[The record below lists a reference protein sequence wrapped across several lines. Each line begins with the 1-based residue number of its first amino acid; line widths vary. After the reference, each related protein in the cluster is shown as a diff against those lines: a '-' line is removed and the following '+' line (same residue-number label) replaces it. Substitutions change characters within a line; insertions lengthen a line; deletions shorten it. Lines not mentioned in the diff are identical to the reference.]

1 MIDRELKDL
10 FGKLSGNKMN
20 MVVKYFDA
28 TVVSVDEDN
37 GTCLVNSADGGQSF
51 NNLKVRYMA
60 ELADGDENIP
70 EIDSSVTILFTQI
83 TEPIIVSTS
92 WLQRKTVTVGDSIF
106 EILKDTIDLSVN
118 NTKYNISDGSQKFND
133 GSFGGLVKVIELTS
147 QINKLETDV
156 NTLKTCLGSVLS
168 LLSAAAVTPVPVLT
182 PMMVTFFAPLAPYVA
197 SVITPTVRTQ
207 IENTKIKHGQ

>member
-28 TVVSVDEDN
+28 TVISVDEDN
-37 GTCLVNSADGGQSF
+37 GTCFVNSADGGQSF
-51 NNLKVRYMA
+51 NNLKVRYMS

-92 WLQRKTVTVGDSIF
+92 WLQRKTITIGDSVIDIKKD
-106 EILKDTIDLSVN
+106 EIIL
-118 NTKYNISDGSQKFND
+118 ND
-133 GSFGGLVKVIELTS
+133 ASFGGLVKVEELV
-147 QINKLETDV
+147 QKINNLESLV
-156 NTLKTCLGSVLS
+156 NDLQAKFLAWTPVSGDGGLALKTILT
-168 LLSAAAVTPVPVLT
+168 VTPPIWNNPNIVP
-182 PMMVTFFAPLAPYVA
+182 
-197 SVITPTVRTQ
+197 TQ
-207 IENTKIKHGQ
+207 RDEIENIKIKHGK

>member
-10 FGKLSGNKMN
+10 FGKLSGNKSN
-20 MVVKYFDA
+20 MIVKYFDA

-51 NNLKVRYMA
+51 NNLKVRYMS

-92 WLQRKTVTVGDSIF
+92 WLQRKTITIGDSVIDIKKD
-106 EILKDTIDLSVN
+106 EIIL
-118 NTKYNISDGSQKFND
+118 ND
-133 GSFGGLVKVIELTS
+133 ASFGGLVKVEELV
-147 QINKLETDV
+147 QKINNLESLV
-156 NTLKTCLGSVLS
+156 NDLQAKFLAWTPVSGDGGLALKTILT
-168 LLSAAAVTPVPVLT
+168 VTPPIWNNPNIVPT
-182 PMMVTFFAPLAPYVA
+182 E
-197 SVITPTVRTQ
+197 RNE
-207 IENTKIKHGQ
+207 IENTKIKHGK